1 MEVNPLASN
10 PPAPARFNS
19 AGARLPPRRDLS
31 TKSRTQRM
39 QKAGASRDSTTKR
52 SLPDL
57 LGSMSDKNAKMKAG
71 MSPNIGTKPLVPAI
85 ERRTIGED
93 EKLGRLRKGSDAEK
107 WDLTPDGGSASRE
120 GRQFTVA
127 NVGHN
132 GKIYLRPTIRPA
144 NQRYPQPNFV
154 FPLTPPSTAGFDAL
168 ASPKQEKQKEKEEAS
183 EILSGQ
189 WATTPLNTPS
199 SPFTIKKKKSFLT
212 LGKPTGRPKHRRA
225 MSDSTVQDISIAHE
239 SEAGGFKVVIT
250 KPKDEVKAKTTEDIG
265 LDGAPLLDINI
276 PSWKI
281 GNPRFTLRGTA
292 LIRGSS
298 YAPTEDPRSSNV
310 SFFQKSQRGA
320 SDINSLHPEAMS
332 SRKPSPISLSHVP
345 FLSPQLY
352 SPTSPRFLGPAPT
365 VYASTFVVIEP
376 SMFDA
381 LTFKPGCDD
390 KLIVRYA
397 SGNGAVTAATPPR
410 LVAEITSPSFLDY
423 ELISDFFLT
432 FRAFLGTADL
442 VQMLIA
448 RLRWAIARSDEVG
461 MIVRVRTFVAIRHWI
476 LNYFVDDFM
485 VDYQL
490 RVLFCNQLNDFVDEL
505 SQQSLAQKA
514 QIKVLAELK
523 KCWRRIC
530 AQYWDGPDF
539 DSGLG
544 PEVPIA
550 PGGIAGHRDPTLDPS
565 VWENEDSVL
574 PRLQDF
580 DFNHEEPRVD
590 SSFAQVIDRA
600 GHIDSILHGDERP
613 ASARQRNEAIESFRR
628 HAASPTS
635 IGSMDVISC
644 SFPTKSLRTPADP
657 AKRPLGAHPVDPTS
671 IYNNPD
677 PIASTP
683 RALSGKRVRAQQP
696 NHKRNNSL
704 TDSMRD
710 YATTNNKVLSKN
722 AEILLTLPYAGSLVR
737 GNLLPPGQA
746 FVDVM
751 PTAGSLTSRNT
762 AYFEPQ
768 HQLEGIHANKGASAM
783 SGPGMKKLLGS
794 VRRAL
799 SHRGQGPNGV
809 GPLGPRGVTTNRI
822 PGTAVVPQARP
833 LRPNGFRPA
842 VRIDILGAEI
852 AEDFKKAV
860 REDATANASEK
871 SATGSAHKVTGTDI
885 EYSAA
890 HLDSSFDL
898 HAALDNRPLSDT
910 AITQGSKSIVIVD
923 GTAPPD
929 VPAMTGALPLM
940 PALNASVEAFAD
952 SFLPGGGADPTPPT
966 TPPSLYTT
974 DIPRRSSYILSQHVV
989 EPSLEANPLPP
1000 FIPDLATLKTRTPS
1014 EYTSTQPS
1022 LGHPSMISIQQTP
1035 NRPPLSALRHRG
1047 HLRQRSSRSFRSQH
1061 SLSHRRWASINSAF
1075 PRSTL
1080 RSFDATT
1087 VSEESRVS
1095 EIMPQ
1100 PLRVLRRRPGG
1111 DLRGAQNI
1119 ADLDAFPLHRSRSAG
1134 SLTTYSESL
1143 RSSYLRSPVRDSEGY
1158 VDVFGSD
1165 YSQHRA
1171 DVFSLGAMAEK
1182 PKHPLSLFSTHSSK
1196 PVLRP
1201 SFEAEAQKLAQI
1213 PDDIDDDGGIES
1225 ALAKLEGRKLSIE
1238 PQDVPAPQF
1247 AEIGPEP
1254 LEESPIEHNTP
1265 EKVRHR
1271 HQHVVNDEA
1280 PQSPSLTAPESLATL
1295 EVPRNAEVMS
1305 FLSEGSRESYNSI
1318 PLLERGLTDDGRS
1331 KTPNQQWTDQSVF
1344 DDEDEQTPGAGGAA
1358 KSYFGPSAYEIV
1370 TKTESLEKIPPG
1382 ETVPRDISSPAEVLS
1397 FLDVESDNESDLS
1410 SELSLQIIHAEQ
1422 PNHHAIDQNLTEIDS
1437 QVLFDLST
1445 DDVPPPPQGRPPSPP
1460 MTLAQALKMSPPES
1474 MREPQL
1480 QDHQIWSQ
1488 KPLPPTPE
1496 VTPTLAMHQ
1505 QKMGHA
1511 NDLADSRGALHKSW
1525 GPEDE
1530 LSQKF
1535 SVHLPFILAFDSDI
1549 LAQQFTLIEKDAL
1562 NEVDWKELIDMQWKN
1577 SHSNS
1582 RSWVDFLRNSDARGV
1597 EVVVARFNI
1606 MVKWAI
1612 SEIVLTKDDT
1622 ERARCIVKYLH
1633 IAAHCRRYRNFAT
1646 MSQITIALTSN
1657 EIARLTRTWS
1667 LIPPQDMRILNDL
1680 ESLVSPTKNFYNLR
1694 IEMEGGATETE
1705 VGCIPFVGIYTHDL
1719 LFNAQRPS
1727 EIASSPTTPPLVNF
1741 ERCRIA
1747 ASVVKTLL
1755 RLLEAS
1761 TYYQFQPIEGITE
1774 RCLWMSALD
1783 DDDIRRHSESIEPQ
1797 LTQ

>member
-1 MEVNPLASN
+1 
-10 PPAPARFNS
+10 
-19 AGARLPPRRDLS
+19 
-31 TKSRTQRM
+31 M
-39 QKAGASRDSTTKR
+39 QKASASRDSSTKR
-52 SLPDL
+52 SLPDPY
-57 LGSMSDKNAKMKAG
+57 GSLSERNAKSKAG
-71 MSPNIGTKPLVPAI
+71 MLPNISTKPLVPAA

-93 EKLGRLRKGSDAEK
+93 DKLGRLRKGSDASK
-107 WDLTPDGGSASRE
+107 WDITPDGGSASRE

-132 GKIYLRPTIRPA
+132 GKIYMRPTIRPA

-168 ASPKQEKQKEKEEAS
+168 SSPKLVEEKEEEDAS
-183 EILSGQ
+183 KILSGQ
-189 WATTPLNTPS
+189 WASTPLNTPS
-199 SPFTIKKKKSFLT
+199 SPFTIKKKKSYLG
-212 LGKPTGRPKHRRA
+212 LGKPAGRPKHRRA

-265 LDGAPLLDINI
+265 PSGTPLLDIDI

-320 SDINSLHPEAMS
+320 GDINSLHPEAMS

-352 SPTSPRFLGPAPT
+352 SPASPRFLGPAPAI
-365 VYASTFVVIEP
+365 YASTFMVIEP
-376 SMFDA
+376 SMYDS

-390 KLIVRYA
+390 KMIVRYG
-397 SGNGAVTAATPPR
+397 STNGAVTAATPPR

-448 RLRWAIARSDEVG
+448 RLKWAISRSDEVG
-461 MIVRVRTFVAIRHWI
+461 MIVRVRTFVAMRHWI

-505 SQQSLAQKA
+505 TQNSLEQKA

-539 DSGLG
+539 DPTLG
-544 PEVPIA
+544 PEAPIA
-550 PGGIAGHRDPTLDPS
+550 PGGIAGHRDPSLDPS
-565 VWENEDSVL
+565 VWENDESL
-574 PRLQDF
+574 MPQLHDF
-580 DFNHEEPRVD
+580 EFAHEEPRVET
-590 SSFAQVIDRA
+590 SFAHDVERA

-613 ASARQRNEAIESFRR
+613 ATARQPRTDAMESFRR

-657 AKRPLGAHPVDPTS
+657 SRRPLGAHPVDPSS
-671 IYNNPD
+671 IYNTPD

-710 YATTNNKVLSKN
+710 HATAASRVLSKN

-746 FVDVM
+746 FVEVM
-751 PTAGSLTSRNT
+751 PSSASMISRNT

-768 HQLEGIHANKGASAM
+768 TQLDVAGNNKGASAM

-809 GPLGPRGVTTNRI
+809 GPIGPRGVTTNRI
-822 PGTAVVPQARP
+822 PGTAIVPQARP

-842 VRIDILGAEI
+842 VRIDVLGAEI

-860 REDATANASEK
+860 REDAAANASER
-871 SATGSAHKVTGTDI
+871 SASGSGPKVTGADI

-898 HAALDNRPLSDT
+898 QAGLDNRPLSDT

-929 VPAMTGALPLM
+929 IPAMTGAIPIM

-952 SFLPGGGADPTPPT
+952 SFLPGRGANPTPPT
-966 TPPSLYTT
+966 TPPSLYTA
-974 DIPRRSSYILSQHVV
+974 DIPRRSSYILSQHVPQ
-989 EPSLEANPLPP
+989 PSLESNPLPP

-1014 EYTSTQPS
+1014 VRTEAQSS
-1022 LGHPSMISIQQTP
+1022 IGRPSMMSFQQNP
-1035 NRPPLSALRHRG
+1035 NRPPLSALRHKG
-1047 HLRQRSSRSFRSQH
+1047 HLRQRSSRSFRSQV
-1061 SLSHRRWASINSAF
+1061 SFSHRRYASINSAF
-1075 PRSTL
+1075 PRSTV

-1111 DLRGAQNI
+1111 DLRGAQNV

-1143 RSSYLRSPVRDSEGY
+1143 RSSYLRSPIRDSDGY

-1165 YSQHRA
+1165 YSQHRG

-1213 PDDIDDDGGIES
+1213 PDDVDDDGGIEA
-1225 ALAKLEGRKLSIE
+1225 ALAKLEGRKLSME
-1238 PQDVPAPQF
+1238 PTEAPAPNM
-1247 AEIGPEP
+1247 AELDPEALDESP
-1254 LEESPIEHNTP
+1254 LEHHSP
-1265 EKVRHR
+1265 EKIRHR
-1271 HQHVVNDEA
+1271 HQHIDEEL
-1280 PQSPSLTAPESLATL
+1280 PQSPTQTVLGSEAGTL
-1295 EVPRNAEVMS
+1295 DVPRNAEVMS

-1318 PLLERGLTDDGRS
+1318 PLLERGLTDDGRGQ
-1331 KTPNQQWTDQSVF
+1331 TPTRQWTDQSVF
-1344 DDEDEQTPGAGGAA
+1344 DDEGDDQTPPATGGAGEQ
-1358 KSYFGPSAYEIV
+1358 SYFGLPTYEIV
-1370 TKTESLEKIPPG
+1370 KKTESLEKIPPG
-1382 ETVPRDISSPAEVLS
+1382 ETVPRDVSSPTDLS

-1410 SELSLQIIHAEQ
+1410 SELSLQIIH
-1422 PNHHAIDQNLTEIDS
+1422 TEGLPPQAANDPQSPTDS
-1437 QVLFDLST
+1437 NSVLFEIST
-1445 DDVPPPPQGRPPSPP
+1445 ADVPPPPQGRPPSPP
-1460 MTLAQALKMSPPES
+1460 MTLAQALRMSPPES
-1474 MREPQL
+1474 VREPQL

-1496 VTPTLAMHQ
+1496 VTPTIGMQQHQ
-1505 QKMGHA
+1505 TDAAQ
-1511 NDLADSRGALHKSW
+1511 DLVDSRRASRKS
-1525 GPEDE
+1525 PEIEDQY
-1530 LSQKF
+1530 SQKF

-1577 SHSNS
+1577 SHSDS

-1612 SEIVLTKDDT
+1612 SEIVLTKDDK
-1622 ERARCIVKYLH
+1622 ERARCIAKYLH

-1657 EIARLTRTWS
+1657 EIARLTKTWS
-1667 LIPPQDMRILNDL
+1667 LISAQDLRILNDL

-1727 EIASSPTTPPLVNF
+1727 EIASSPSTPPLVNF

-1761 TYYQFQPIEGITE
+1761 THYQFQPIEGITE
-1774 RCLWMSALD
+1774 RCLWMSALS

-1797 LTQ
+1797 LIQ